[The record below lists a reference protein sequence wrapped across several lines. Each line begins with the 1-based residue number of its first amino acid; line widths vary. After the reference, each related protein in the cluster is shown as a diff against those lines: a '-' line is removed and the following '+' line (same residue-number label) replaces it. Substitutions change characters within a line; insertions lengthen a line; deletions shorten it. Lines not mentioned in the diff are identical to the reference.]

1 MAKLADAIHFDY
13 IEELCDEILDRLDT
27 DEDSWLSVVGD
38 FDDIRVFIKEF
49 LTYDDVNF
57 DCLNICNPKCND
69 YTSEYI
75 LDIWTSDG
83 KVVFDCEPAKVDDE
97 YDYYKGD
104 VLYMLDG
111 TKQALVDNCE
121 YDEKYFVIIG
131 EEDSRCED
139 CACECSKD
147 EDGGYTIKVKCNL
160 DADEAMEIID
170 KMESRLL
177 EVNKIFKEMNNM
189 KNLLGV

>member
-1 MAKLADAIHFDY
+1 MTKLADAIHFDY
-13 IEELCDEILDRLDT
+13 IEELCEEILDRLNED
-27 DEDSWLSVVGD
+27 DEAFISVIGKY
-38 FDDIRVFIKEF
+38 DDIRNFIKEF
-49 LTYDDVNF
+49 MTYDEVNF
-57 DCLNICNPKCND
+57 DCLDICNPKCND

-75 LDIWTSDG
+75 VDIWTSDG
-83 KVVFDCEPAKVDDE
+83 TIIFDCEPAKVYDE

-111 TKQALVDNCE
+111 TKQALADNCE

-131 EEDSRCED
+131 EEDSRYED

-160 DADEAMEIID
+160 DADEAMKIID
-170 KMESRLL
+170 KMEARLL

-189 KNLLGV
+189 KNLLGF